1 MKLQQSIN
9 NLFTNKYF
17 LYVMVF
23 LSATTNLGY
32 LMANNFNAVAF
43 FFLVG
48 IIMVNFSKNMAIVLT
63 VCLVATNFLMATKMR
78 EGMTNADSSSKKP
91 SKNSVSEEETTD
103 ESTASS
109 SSENAQK
116 LAKMKQ
122 LKDKQSESSASEDS
136 EVVDIEDN
144 AKQPPFNSSDEVIN
158 MPLQPTDE
166 ASGFRPMDSRESK
179 KPKLDYGASITN
191 AYKDLNTYLDPDALK
206 SLTSETMTL
215 MKEQKKLYESMN
227 SMGPLLNQAKTLLDG
242 FDMKQLNGFASM
254 AKNFEEKRN

>member
-1 MKLQQSIN
+1 
-9 NLFTNKYF
+9 
-17 LYVMVF
+17 VMVF

-32 LMANNFNAVAF
+32 LMVNNFNAVAF

-63 VCLVATNFLMATKMR
+63 VCLVATNFLMATKIR

-91 SKNSVSEEETTD
+91 SKNTASDEEVATD
-103 ESTASS
+103 ETSAS

-116 LAKMKQ
+116 IAKMKK
-122 LKDKQSESSASEDS
+122 LKEKKSESTGESDDS
-136 EVVDIEDN
+136 EVVDIEENDE
-144 AKQPPFNSSDEVIN
+144 KQPPFNSSDEVIN

-166 ASGFRPMDSRESK
+166 ASGFRPMNSRESK
-179 KPKLDYGASITN
+179 KPQLDYGASITN
-191 AYKDLNTYLDPDALK
+191 AYKDLNSYLDPDALK

>member
-1 MKLQQSIN
+1 
-9 NLFTNKYF
+9 
-17 LYVMVF
+17 
-23 LSATTNLGY
+23 
-32 LMANNFNAVAF
+32 
-43 FFLVG
+43 
-48 IIMVNFSKNMAIVLT
+48 MAIVLT

-91 SKNSVSEEETTD
+91 SKKSVSEEETTD
-103 ESTASS
+103 ESSAS

-122 LKDKQSESSASEDS
+122 LKEKQSESTSSSEDS
-136 EVVDIEDN
+136 EIVDIEDDE
-144 AKQPPFNSSDEVIN
+144 KQPPFNPSDEVIN
-158 MPLQPTDE
+158 MPLQGTDE

-191 AYKDLNTYLDPDALK
+191 AYKDLNSYLDPDALK

>member
-1 MKLQQSIN
+1 MKLQNSIN

-17 LYVMVF
+17 LYVIVF

-32 LMANNFNAVAF
+32 LMVNNFNAVAF

-91 SKNSVSEEETTD
+91 SKKSTSDEETID
-103 ESTASS
+103 EESSASP
-109 SSENAQK
+109 SSEDAQK
-116 LAKMKQ
+116 LAKMKK
-122 LKDKQSESSASEDS
+122 LKEKKSESSGEDS
-136 EVVDIEDN
+136 EIIDGD
-144 AKQPPFNSSDEVIN
+144 KPSSDEVIN
-158 MPLQPTDE
+158 MPLQPNDE

-191 AYKDLNTYLDPDALK
+191 AYKDLNSYLDPDALK

>member
-1 MKLQQSIN
+1 MKLQNSIN

-17 LYVMVF
+17 LYVIVF

-32 LMANNFNAVAF
+32 LMVNNFNAVAF

-78 EGMTNADSSSKKP
+78 EGMTNSDSSSSKKP
-91 SKNSVSEEETTD
+91 SKKNESEEETTD
-103 ESTASS
+103 DAES

-116 LAKMKQ
+116 LAKMKK
-122 LKDKQSESSASEDS
+122 LKEKKSESTEDS
-136 EVVDIEDN
+136 EIVDTENDVEKPSID
-144 AKQPPFNSSDEVIN
+144 SSEVIN
-158 MPLQPTDE
+158 MPLQPNDE

-191 AYKDLNTYLDPDALK
+191 AYKDLNSYLDPDALK